1 MKNPAA
7 SYPHRRSRRSIFLA
21 VLTSASLLLAH
32 SSWRAYEAAR
42 DEVFRTEADMERLA
56 DSVAASQQALL
67 NRTTQQLRILGGISL
82 SGNKGS
88 AACDKF
94 LARQLEI
101 LPAFDN
107 LAFADANGVVTCNA
121 LSTPIPLPPLVPGAA
136 SPDKPLLVSLGSDEL
151 ALALP
156 RKAIQGRAEGWVIA
170 MLPVATFFQ
179 ANSQGA
185 VFALVHDGGL
195 VAAYPANNAQGSR
208 NPLFSQFMRALR
220 PATATPLAT
229 QDGTDWLYAAQVKGS
244 AKELW
249 LLARLPADA
258 ATGQMM
264 RMATLMAMAL
274 ALAGLS
280 LWALGSQGTAYLA
293 TINWRRFDV
302 AAKVGHAVTTLHRR
316 LSQIQW
322 NKVLRYKGD
331 NTELRVAYQKLKHSF
346 ADETE
351 RMRQTTLLGELS
363 QALQGC
369 INSAEL
375 TELVARS
382 AVALFPDSRGALL
395 LNTESDVVVLHHAWG
410 GSSHEEAFPPQDC
423 WALRIGHP
431 YHAQQAGAV
440 SCAHLREKHADYICL
455 PLIANSE
462 ILGVLHL
469 AKLGGNPIE
478 AGIPWAAESIA
489 ERTAIAISVIRREE
503 RLQIHATRDALT
515 GIYNRR
521 FMEEALAIEQS
532 RAERRGSSI
541 GLMMMDVDYFKRFND
556 AFGHDAGDA
565 VLRGLGR
572 LLRRTMREGD
582 MPCRYGGEEFAV
594 ILPGA
599 DLAQT
604 RQRAE
609 AIRTAIERWKPQNEG
624 HSFGQVT
631 VSIGIAAL
639 PLNGNSWQAAL
650 KVADKALYAA
660 KHGGR
665 NQVATAQATRMLG
678 Q

>member
-7 SYPHRRSRRSIFLA
+7 SYHQRRSWRAILLA
-21 VLTSASLLLAH
+21 VLTSVSLLLAH

-42 DEVFRTEADMERLA
+42 DEAFRTEADMVRLT
-56 DSVAASQQALL
+56 DFVAASQQELL
-67 NRTTQQLRILGGISL
+67 DRTAQQLRILGGISL
-82 SGNKGS
+82 SGNNNS
-88 AACDKF
+88 AACDEF

-101 LPAFDN
+101 FTAFDN
-107 LAFADANGVVTCNA
+107 LAFADANGAVTCSASSN
-121 LSTPIPLPPLVPGAA
+121 TIPLPALLPSAA
-136 SPDKPLLVSLGSDEL
+136 SPDKPLLLSLGSDEL

-156 RKAIQGRAEGWVIA
+156 RKAIKGHAKGWVIA
-170 MLPVATFFQ
+170 VLPVATFFQ
-179 ANSQGA
+179 VNSQGA
-185 VFALVHDGGL
+185 VFGLVHDGGL
-195 VAAYPANNAQGSR
+195 VAAYPANNARDSR
-208 NPLFSQFMRALR
+208 NPLLIKFMRALR

-249 LLARLPADA
+249 LLVRLPADA
-258 ATGQMM
+258 ATGQMV
-264 RMATLMAMAL
+264 RMATLMVMAL

-280 LWALGSQGTAYLA
+280 LWALLGSHGAAYLA
-293 TINWRRFDV
+293 AINWRRFDL
-302 AAKVGHAVTTLHRR
+302 AAKVGHAVTTLHKR
-316 LSQIQW
+316 LRQIQW
-322 NKVLRYKGD
+322 NKAQRSKGG

-351 RMRQTTLLGELS
+351 RMRKITLLGELS

-382 AVALFPDSRGALL
+382 TVALFPGSSGALL
-395 LNTESDVVVLHHAWG
+395 LNAASDMVELHHAWG
-410 GSSHEEAFPPQDC
+410 GSTHQEAFSPQDC

-431 YHAQQAGAV
+431 YHGQQADAV

-469 AKLGGNPIE
+469 SNLGGNPIE

-532 RAERRGSSI
+532 RAKRRGSPI
-541 GLMMMDVDYFKRFND
+541 GLMMMDVDNFKRFND
-556 AFGHDAGDA
+556 TFGHDAGDA
-565 VLRGLGR
+565 VLRGIGR

-582 MPCRYGGEEFAV
+582 MPCRYGGEEFAI

-599 DLAQT
+599 DLTHT

-609 AIRTAIERWKPQNEG
+609 AIRTAIEHWKPQNEG
-624 HSFGQVT
+624 HAFGQVT

-650 KVADKALYAA
+650 KVADEALYAA
-660 KHGGR
+660 KRGGR
-665 NQVATAQATRMLG
+665 NQVAAPG
-678 Q
+678 

>member
-1 MKNPAA
+1 M
-7 SYPHRRSRRSIFLA
+7 
-21 VLTSASLLLAH
+21 LLAH
-32 SSWRAYEAAR
+32 SNWRAYEIAR
-42 DEVFRTEADMERLA
+42 DEVIHAEADMVRLA
-56 DSVAASQQALL
+56 DSVAAFQKTLID
-67 NRTTQQLRILGGISL
+67 RTAQQLHILGGISP
-82 SGNKGS
+82 SENNNS

-101 LPAFDN
+101 FPPFDN
-107 LAFADANGVVTCNA
+107 LAFAEANGAVTCSARSN
-121 LSTPIPLPPLVPGAA
+121 TIPLPSLLPGAS
-136 SPDKPLLVSLGSDEL
+136 SPDKPLLLSLGSDEL

-156 RKAIQGRAEGWVIA
+156 RKSIQGRAEGWVIA
-170 MLPVATFFQ
+170 MLPVAAFFQ

-185 VFALVHDGGL
+185 VFSLVHDGGL
-195 VAAYPANNAQGSR
+195 VAAYPAKNAKDSR
-208 NPLFSQFMRALR
+208 NPLFIKFMRALR
-220 PATATPLAT
+220 PPMATPLAI

-249 LLARLPADA
+249 LLARLPTDA
-258 ATGQMM
+258 ATGQLM
-264 RMATLMAMAL
+264 RMAALMAMTIS
-274 ALAGLS
+274 LAGLS
-280 LWALGSQGTAYLA
+280 IWVLCSQASAYLA
-293 TINWRRFDV
+293 AINWRRFDL
-302 AAKVGHAVTTLHRR
+302 ATKVEHAVATLHKR
-316 LSQIQW
+316 LRQMQW
-322 NKVLRYKGD
+322 NKAQPSEGS
-331 NTELRVAYQKLKHSF
+331 NTELHVAYQKLKHSF
-346 ADETE
+346 ADEAE
-351 RMRQTTLLGELS
+351 RMRQITLLDELS

-369 INSAEL
+369 IDSTEL
-375 TELVARS
+375 TELIAHS
-382 AVALFPDSRGALL
+382 AVALFPGSSGALL
-395 LNTESDVVVLHHAWG
+395 LNATSDVVELHHAWG
-410 GSSHEEAFPPQDC
+410 GSIHQEAFPPQDC

-469 AKLGGNPIE
+469 SRLGENTIE
-478 AGIPWAAESIA
+478 SGIPWAAESIA
-489 ERTAIAISVIRREE
+489 ERTAIAISVIRRAEQ
-503 RLQIHATRDALT
+503 LQIRATRDALT

-532 RAERRGSSI
+532 RSERRSSSI
-541 GLMMMDVDYFKRFND
+541 GLMMVDVDYFKGFND
-556 AFGHDAGDA
+556 TFGHDAGDA
-565 VLRGLGR
+565 VLRGIGQ

-604 RQRAE
+604 HQRAE
-609 AIRTAIERWKPQNEG
+609 AIRTAIERWEPQQEG

-650 KVADKALYAA
+650 KVADEALYAA
-660 KHGGR
+660 KRGGR
-665 NQVATAQATRMLG
+665 NQVTAPA
-678 Q
+678 